1 MKKLRKQKNKS
12 ETKDYRKMKTA
23 FKILIGVLIVVVFG
37 GTIVYLY
44 QKSVAKPVV
53 FETTTAAKT
62 DIIKKTV
69 ATGKI
74 VPRKEIEIKP
84 QVSGIIEDLYVEP
97 GDKVRRGDMIAKVRI
112 IPNMV
117 SLNEA
122 ESRLNRARIAK
133 EDAQRNY
140 DRQKALFDNRV
151 IAEADL
157 QKYQTELSTAG
168 ESVEAAEN
176 NLQLIREGITKK
188 SGQTGNTI
196 IRSTIEGM
204 VLEVPVEI
212 GNSVIESNTFNAGTT
227 IATVAD
233 MGEMIFKGKVDE
245 SEVGKL
251 HQGMELILTIGA
263 IDTEKFTA
271 KLEHISPKG
280 VEENGAIQFEI
291 RAAVELQKDQF
302 IRAGYSANA
311 DIVLEKKEKV
321 LAIQESLLK
330 FSEDTAWVEIETTP
344 QTFEKRIVKTGLS
357 DGLNVEVLSGLTEK
371 DKIKIQNAPAEPKK

>member
-1 MKKLRKQKNKS
+1 
-12 ETKDYRKMKTA
+12 MKTA
-23 FKILIGVLIVVVFG
+23 LKILIGLVILVVFG

-44 QKSVAKPVV
+44 RKSMAKPIVY
-53 FETTTAAKT
+53 ETTTASKT
-62 DIIKKTV
+62 NIVKKTV

-84 QVSGIIEDLYVEP
+84 QVSGIIAELYVEP
-97 GDKVRRGDMIAKVRI
+97 GEVVKRGDMIAKVRI
-112 IPNMV
+112 IPNMI
-117 SLNEA
+117 SMNEA
-122 ESRLNRARIAK
+122 ESRLNRAKISLDDAK
-133 EDAQRNY
+133 RNY
-140 DRQKALFDNRV
+140 NRQKSLYDNKV
-151 IAEADL
+151 IAEAEL
-157 QKYQTELSTAG
+157 QRYEVEMNTAS
-168 ESVEAAEN
+168 EALEAAEN

-188 SGQTGNTI
+188 AGQTSNTI

-204 VLEVPVEI
+204 VLTVPVEI
-212 GNSVIESNTFNAGTT
+212 GNSVIESNTFNDGTT

-263 IDTEKFTA
+263 IDQEKFTA

-291 RAAVELQKDQF
+291 RAAVELKNDQF

-311 DIVLEKKEKV
+311 DIVLEKKDSV

-330 FSEDTAWVEIETTP
+330 FSEDTAWVEIETAP

-371 DKIKIQNAPAEPKK
+371 DKIKVQNVTTEPKKE

>member
-1 MKKLRKQKNKS
+1 
-12 ETKDYRKMKTA
+12 MKTA
-23 FKILIGVLIVVVFG
+23 LKIIIGVVILVVFG

-44 QKSVAKPVV
+44 KKSVAKPIIY
-53 FETTTAAKT
+53 ETTTAQKT
-62 DIIKKTV
+62 NIIKKTV

-74 VPRKEIEIKP
+74 VPRKEIDIKP
-84 QVSGIIEDLYVEP
+84 QVSGIIAELYVEP
-97 GDKVRRGDMIAKVRI
+97 GDVVKRGDMIAKVRI
-112 IPNMV
+112 IPNMIN
-117 SLNEA
+117 LNEA
-122 ESRLNRARIAK
+122 ESRLNRAKISK

-140 DRQKALFDNRV
+140 DRQKALFDKKV
-151 IAEADL
+151 IAEAEL
-157 QKYQTELSTAG
+157 QNFEVSLNTAKEAV
-168 ESVEAAEN
+168 ESAEN

-188 SGQTGNTI
+188 AGEVSNTI
-196 IRSTIEGM
+196 IRSTIQGM
-204 VLEVPVEI
+204 VLTVPVEI
-212 GNSVIESNTFNAGTT
+212 GNSVIESNTFNDGTT

-251 HQGMELILTIGA
+251 HQGMDLILTIGA
-263 IDTEKFTA
+263 IDTEKFNA

-291 RAAVELQKDQF
+291 RAAVELKNDQF

-311 DIVLEKKEKV
+311 DIVLDKRDSV

-330 FSEDTAWVEIETTP
+330 FSEDTAWVEIETSP
-344 QTFEKRIVKTGLS
+344 QVFEKRVVKTGLS

-371 DKIKIQNAPAEPKK
+371 EKIKIQNATQTEQKK